1 MRSQHKALV
10 AIITLQLAIITT
22 SFIMV
27 DTISPTVIFIID
39 VTLYSMVNLAANYFI
54 KQKEAMAET
63 KFDK

>member
-1 MRSQHKALV
+1 MHIA
-10 AIITLQLAIITT
+10 T

-63 KFDK
+63 NFDK